1 MNKDK
6 IRKLEQDIQMNRKIM
21 EKLNTKVKSL
31 EFTNQKKSKELEQIK
46 SKQRKSV
53 L

>member
-1 MNKDK
+1 MSKDK
-6 IRKLEQDIQMNRKIM
+6 IRKLEQDIHMNQKIM
-21 EKLNTKVKSL
+21 HKLNTKAESL
-31 EFTNQKKSKELEQIK
+31 AFTNKRKIKELAQLK